1 MVPDLKHPTPDAYL
15 VSLPNNF
22 VPASTVFLDLSRAID
37 YAAQHHG
44 TVKAL
49 YTAENH
55 PRKDTFK

>member
-1 MVPDLKHPTPDAYL
+1 MVPDLKHQKPDAYL
-15 VSLPNNF
+15 VSIPSGNN
-22 VPASTVFLDLSRAID
+22 TVFLDLSRAID

-55 PRKDTFK
+55 PRKETFK

>member
-1 MVPDLKHPTPDAYL
+1 M

-37 YAAQHHG
+37 YAAQHRG

-55 PRKDTFK
+55 PRKDEQ